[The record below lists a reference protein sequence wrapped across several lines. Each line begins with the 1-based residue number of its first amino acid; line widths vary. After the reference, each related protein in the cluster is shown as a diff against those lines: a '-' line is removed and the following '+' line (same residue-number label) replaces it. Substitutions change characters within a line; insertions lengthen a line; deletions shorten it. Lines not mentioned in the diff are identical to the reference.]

1 MYLYRVLN
9 IFVRYLF
16 QQVSIVS
23 YKKLA
28 KWKDVR
34 LKTRKNFFL
43 FLKLKKI
50 YMIMK
55 FLFFKTLTGA
65 LFF

>member
-16 QQVSIVS
+16 QQISIVS

-34 LKTRKNFFL
+34 LKTRREKFFSFSKVEKN
-43 FLKLKKI
+43 I
-50 YMIMK
+50 YDYGVFI
-55 FLFFKTLTGA
+55 F
-65 LFF
+65 